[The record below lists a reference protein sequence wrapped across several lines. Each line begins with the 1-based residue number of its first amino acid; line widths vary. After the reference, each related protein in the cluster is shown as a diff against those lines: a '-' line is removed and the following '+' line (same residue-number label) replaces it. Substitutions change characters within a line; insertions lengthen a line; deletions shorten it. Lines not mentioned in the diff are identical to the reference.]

1 MIGVCVTF
9 IRVAYG
15 RRIYMSVPKIVKV
28 QFLTQGFIVVRVY
41 MVHVENL
48 KDLISDFY

>member
-28 QFLTQGFIVVRVY
+28 QFLTQGFYRGSGICGPRGK
-41 MVHVENL
+41 L
-48 KDLISDFY
+48 KGSHF